1 MKRSAPAALLLS
13 LLLTPPAFAAEK
25 LPATPGIENLI
36 RITPGLYSGGE
47 PHGAAAFDALQA
59 LGVRTL
65 LSVDGMKPDV
75 EAARARGMEYVHIPV
90 GYDGIHASAAERIA
104 AVMHTRPGPVYVHCH
119 HGKHRGPAAAAI
131 AWRCSTNAPASTAAA
146 SDLLR
151 EAGTDP
157 KYDGL
162 FASVRD
168 FQPPAPAAVQA
179 AAATLVPVVASEDL
193 AASMARLSRH
203 WDNLKAIKAAGWKAT
218 AEHPD
223 LVPAREAVLALEG
236 LKESARF
243 DPKGGPDADYRTWMT
258 QSLRALEALE
268 TGLRSGSPAAD
279 ELEAAHAAASKSCAD
294 CHKKYRD

>member
-1 MKRSAPAALLLS
+1 MKRPARAAALLS
-13 LLLTPPAFAAEK
+13 LLLMPASFAIEKPPATA
-25 LPATPGIENLI
+25 GIENLI
-36 RITPGLYSGGE
+36 RVDAGLYSGGE

-90 GYDGIHASAAERIA
+90 GYGGIDASAAERIA
-104 AVMHTRPGPVYVHCH
+104 AVMRTRPGPVYVHCH

-131 AWRCSTNAPASTAAA
+131 AWLCSTNAPANASAA
-146 SDLLR
+146 SELLR

-168 FQPPAPAAVQA
+168 FHPPAPAAIQA
-179 AAATLVPVVASEDL
+179 AAATLVPVVESEDL

-203 WDNLKAIKAAGWKAT
+203 WDNLKEIKSAGWKASP
-218 AEHPD
+218 EHPD

-236 LKESARF
+236 LKEAARF
-243 DPKGGPDADYRTWMT
+243 DPKGGPDADYRARMT
-258 QSLRALEALE
+258 QSLRALEVLE
-268 TGLRSGSPAAD
+268 TGLRSGSPAAAD
-279 ELEAAHAAASKSCAD
+279 LDAAHAAASKSCTD
-294 CHKKYRD
+294 CHKGFRD

>member
-1 MKRSAPAALLLS
+1 MKPNALVQALCLLLS
-13 LLLTPPAFAAEK
+13 LSTRAVEK
-25 LPATPGIENLI
+25 LPDAPGIENLI
-36 RITPGLYSGGE
+36 RVDAGLYCGGE

-90 GYDGIHASAAERIA
+90 GYDGIHASAAERLA
-104 AVMHTRPGPVYVHCH
+104 AVVRTRPGPVYVHCH

-131 AWRCSTNAPASTAAA
+131 AWQCSTNAPASAADA
-146 SDLLR
+146 SGLLLV
-151 EAGTDP
+151 AGTDP

-162 FASVRD
+162 FSSVKD

-193 AASMARLSRH
+193 AAAMARLSRH
-203 WDNLKAIKAAGWKAT
+203 WDNLKEIKSAGWKAS
-218 AEHPD
+218 ADHPD

-236 LKESARF
+236 LKEAARF
-243 DPKGGPDADYRTWMT
+243 DPKGGPDADYRALMDR
-258 QSLRALEALE
+258 SLCALEALE
-268 TGLRSGSPAAD
+268 TGLRSGFPAAA
-279 ELEAAHAAASKSCAD
+279 ELDPAHAAAAKSCTD
-294 CHKKYRD
+294 CHKVFRD

>member
-1 MKRSAPAALLLS
+1 MKYSCIISILS
-13 LLLTPPAFAAEK
+13 LLLTLSSSAVEK

-36 RITPGLYSGGE
+36 RVDAGLYSGGE

-104 AVMHTRPGPVYVHCH
+104 AVMLTRPGPVYVHCH

-131 AWRCSTNAPASTAAA
+131 ALRCATNTPPSAATASE
-146 SDLLR
+146 LLR

-162 FASVRD
+162 FASVQD
-168 FQPPAPAAVQA
+168 FHPPAPAAVQA

-203 WDNLKAIKAAGWKAT
+203 WDNLKEIKAAGWKAP
-218 AEHPD
+218 ADHPD

-243 DPKGGPDADYRTWMT
+243 EPKGGPDADYRALMDR
-258 QSLRALEALE
+258 SLRGLEALE
-268 TGLRSGSPAAD
+268 RGLRSGFPAVA
-279 ELEAAHAAASKSCAD
+279 ELAAAHAATSKSCAD
-294 CHKKYRD
+294 CHKKFRD